1 MQGAAERLLPSGK
14 EGAAADEAKGEAGAT
29 VQSAIFNLSNTIIG
43 SGVLAMPFA
52 CYRCGTILFVILV
65 AVTAFASHTAMVIL
79 IGAAE
84 KLRDKLREDARMR
97 KHNTAPASEAGAPTG
112 GIERPPPTHE
122 VDEHSGDPEISYP
135 RLGRELLGRAG
146 ELLASSSTLPGNCS
160 FR

>member
-97 KHNTAPASEAGAPTG
+97 KHNTAPASEAGS
-112 GIERPPPTHE
+112 R
-122 VDEHSGDPEISYP
+122 
-135 RLGRELLGRAG
+135 RL
-146 ELLASSSTLPGNCS
+146 SSSTSSACLMFAICS
-160 FR
+160 LAFAVCDCGSHATLSTPV